1 VSQWANANNL
11 KLNSSKFYEM
21 VVHLPTNK
29 SLNLP
34 PLVPNLT
41 RVDQIT
47 ALGITFNNTLS
58 CGPHVS
64 LITAKA
70 AASFYSLKTLKS
82 HGLSGPV
89 LWDVAWATLLAQITY
104 ASPS

>member
-11 KLNSSKFYEM
+11 KLNSSKSCKM

-29 SLNLP
+29 PLNLP
-34 PLVPNLT
+34 HLVPNLT

-47 ALGITFNNTLS
+47 ALGITSNNTLS
-58 CGPHVS
+58 CGPHVN

-70 AASFYSLKTLKS
+70 AASFYVLKTLRK
-82 HGLSGPV
+82 
-89 LWDVAWATLLAQITY
+89 ATV
-104 ASPS
+104 